1 MNSLAQLKQ
10 RVYRANMNLVKHD
23 LIVLTWGNA
32 SAIDREKELVVIK
45 PSGIEY
51 DKLQPEDMVIVNM
64 DGKVKEGSLK
74 PSSDILTHIE
84 LYKAFPEIGGVVHTH
99 SCFAT
104 AFAQAGKPVLP
115 FGTTHADCFLGPI
128 PCTRFLKDRELAD
141 YEKNTGK
148 VIAETFTSLDY
159 RTIPAA
165 LVAGHGPF
173 IWGRTPEESVLH
185 AVTLEAVAKMAY
197 LTITLG
203 GEQCIGQKLLDKHYF
218 RKHGKNAYYGQ
229 EKNK

>member
-1 MNSLAQLKQ
+1 MNNLAQLKQ
-10 RVYRANMNLVKHD
+10 RVYRANMDLVKHD

-104 AFAQAGKPVLP
+104 ALHRPENLSYLSAQLM
-115 FGTTHADCFLGPI
+115 PI
-128 PCTRFLKDRELAD
+128 
-141 YEKNTGK
+141 
-148 VIAETFTSLDY
+148 VS
-159 RTIPAA
+159 
-165 LVAGHGPF
+165 
-173 IWGRTPEESVLH
+173 
-185 AVTLEAVAKMAY
+185 
-197 LTITLG
+197 
-203 GEQCIGQKLLDKHYF
+203 
-218 RKHGKNAYYGQ
+218 
-229 EKNK
+229 